1 MADQFDRAQELD
13 AHYRQQA
20 LAQHQARL
28 RQQGTARTHCL
39 ECNEEIP
46 EARRNIVGIDVL
58 HCTYCAEQLEL
69 QNKRRP

>member
-39 ECNEEIP
+39 ECGEEIP
-46 EARRNIVGIDVL
+46 EARRNIPGLGVQ
-58 HCTYCAEQLEL
+58 HCIGCAEQLEQ
-69 QNKRRP
+69 QNQRRP